1 VWICQP
7 TRPTLDR
14 ARCQSSHISSVFS
27 LPPLHDFDDTWTF
40 PTLITST
47 ADRAQQHAPQYLLVF
62 MILLIST
69 ADPDNAHT
77 STNDQKVGHHSTHPL
92 PYTPSTRVCLWLA
105 STLDSRKHFTCT
117 ALFGLEFGH
126 WESTHGFSRHLL
138 FRALYPTSRARGG
151 MHSGRLLCAWR
162 STVRQLCYFYFF
174 PRANMAA
181 KVTFSL
187 RRFPWIL

>member
-1 VWICQP
+1 VDLP
-7 TRPTLDR
+7 TDQTNLGSGPVPIESHQQRLFSSASPRFRRHLDLPHPHNINSRPR
-14 ARCQSSHISSVFS
+14 ATTCA
-27 LPPLHDFDDTWTF
+27 TT
-40 PTLITST
+40 
-47 ADRAQQHAPQYLLVF
+47 LVF

-92 PYTPSTRVCLWLA
+92 PYTPSTRVCLWQA

-117 ALFGLEFGH
+117 ASFGLEFGH

-162 STVRQLCYFYFF
+162 STVRQLCYFLLF
-174 PRANMAA
+174 PRASLAA
-181 KVTFSL
+181 KVTL
-187 RRFPWIL
+187 V